1 MFLFLNKKC
10 EFNKYDIINVQD
22 IKQIITIFILI
33 IQLLLHIKSF
43 CLLSIVQINLL
54 LKTDLNTRLLIQYL
68 SVQLNLYM
76 KFN

>member
-1 MFLFLNKKC
+1 MTFIFLSL
-10 EFNKYDIINVQD
+10 IIA
-22 IKQIITIFILI
+22 IFILI
-33 IQLLLHIKSF
+33 IQLLLYIKSF

>member
-1 MFLFLNKKC
+1 MTFIFLSL
-10 EFNKYDIINVQD
+10 IIA
-22 IKQIITIFILI
+22 IFILI
-33 IQLLLHIKSF
+33 IKLLLCIKSF
-43 CLLSIVQINLL
+43 AYFQYVQINLL

>member
-1 MFLFLNKKC
+1 MTFIFLSL
-10 EFNKYDIINVQD
+10 IIV
-22 IKQIITIFILI
+22 IFILI
-33 IQLLLHIKSF
+33 IQLLLCMKSF